1 MNSASMFLV
10 ILSTFEGAMMLLLPH
25 YSPRRYFFAITV
37 APEFLT
43 TEIARRSLRRY
54 HWSVAASVIL
64 AALASSFP
72 LAPVLPILIGFAAF
86 LRERSV
92 VRRYAAPL
100 PAVREAALSPEGD
113 HLPGWFA
120 LALLPFAV
128 PLTAAAFLRAH
139 WEEIP
144 ARFPVH
150 WGANGEPNR
159 WVDKSVQAVYGP
171 LLFSA
176 AIMLVILLLTITM
189 YYGARRGPQRT
200 GVLKLMVGVTY
211 VMALVFSGTALL
223 PILKVPLVVFLIPA
237 PVFVIIALVWSF
249 RMVRTQSA
257 EETAD
262 ECWHLGSFYYN
273 PQDAAVFVQKRIGF
287 GYTFNFG
294 NRLTWVILGSL
305 MAVFA
310 GLVFLLP
317 K

>member
-1 MNSASMFLV
+1 MNSASMFLA

-43 TEIARRSLRRY
+43 SEAARRSLRRY
-54 HWSVAASVIL
+54 HWAVAGSVVL

-72 LAPVLPILIGFAAF
+72 LAPVLPMVIGFAAF

-92 VRRYAAPL
+92 VRRYASPV
-100 PAVREAALSPEGD
+100 PAVREAALSPDAD

-120 LALLPFAV
+120 LALPPFAA
-128 PLTAAAFLRAH
+128 PLAAAAYLRAH

-159 WVDKSVQAVYGP
+159 WADKSVQAVYGP

-176 AIMLVILLLTITM
+176 ATMLVILLLTIAM

-200 GVLKLMVGVTY
+200 AILKLMVGVTY
-211 VMALVFSGTALL
+211 MMALVFSGTALF
-223 PILKVPLVVFLIPA
+223 PILKIPIVVFFIPA

-249 RMVRTQSA
+249 KMVRTQPA
-257 EETAD
+257 EQTAD
-262 ECWHLGSFYYN
+262 EYWHLGSFYYN

-294 NRLTWVILGSL
+294 NRLTWIIVGSL
-305 MAVFA
+305 VAVFA

-317 K
+317 R